1 MRLKVAVC
9 ICSCTLAIL
18 VSLSCGDSSSSNSS
32 SSNSNLPAPTTPL
45 VKLST
50 DTFTNG
56 TSQHATEV
64 EPGSFSFGS
73 TVITSFQVARVFGGG
88 GADIG
93 YATSTDGGLTWSNG
107 FLPGITTFQGNG
119 TNSAVSDTNVAYDPK
134 HGVWLISSLPISSAN
149 VQVAVS
155 LSTDGTN
162 WSNPIVVAQGPG
174 LDKDWLVCDATTTS
188 PHYGNCY
195 LEWDDNNN
203 GNLILMSTSTDG
215 GLTWSQPVTPA
226 STPHGLGG
234 QPLVQPG
241 GTVVVPYLAD
251 AMVPPGIE
259 SFSST
264 DGGGSWGASVQ
275 IATVSDRAPAG
286 GLRSDA
292 LPSAQVDAAGNV
304 YVIWQDCRFRASCSS
319 NDLVMSTTADGAT
332 WTAPARIPIDSTAS
346 TVDHFIPG
354 LGVDPN
360 TSGSSAHLALTY
372 YYYPVASCTAAT
384 CALYVGSISSLDG
397 GQTWSSPTPLAG
409 PMSVSWLPST
419 FSGQMVA
426 DYISTSFVNG
436 KAYGFFAVAK
446 AKNGTTF
453 DEAIYTTQSGMDVL
467 AAKGSHSSAG
477 ERPVSRRLTSQTP
490 ALPRSRTWR

>member
-1 MRLKVAVC
+1 LRLKVAVC

-188 PHYGNCY
+188 PHYGKCY
-195 LEWDDNNN
+195 MEWDDNNN
-203 GNLILMSTSTDG
+203 GNLIQMST
-215 GLTWSQPVTPA
+215 
-226 STPHGLGG
+226 
-234 QPLVQPG
+234 
-241 GTVVVPYLAD
+241 
-251 AMVPPGIE
+251 
-259 SFSST
+259 
-264 DGGGSWGASVQ
+264 
-275 IATVSDRAPAG
+275 
-286 GLRSDA
+286 
-292 LPSAQVDAAGNV
+292 
-304 YVIWQDCRFRASCSS
+304 
-319 NDLVMSTTADGAT
+319 
-332 WTAPARIPIDSTAS
+332 
-346 TVDHFIPG
+346 
-354 LGVDPN
+354 
-360 TSGSSAHLALTY
+360 
-372 YYYPVASCTAAT
+372 
-384 CALYVGSISSLDG
+384 
-397 GQTWSSPTPLAG
+397 
-409 PMSVSWLPST
+409 
-419 FSGQMVA
+419 
-426 DYISTSFVNG
+426 
-436 KAYGFFAVAK
+436 
-446 AKNGTTF
+446 
-453 DEAIYTTQSGMDVL
+453 
-467 AAKGSHSSAG
+467 
-477 ERPVSRRLTSQTP
+477 
-490 ALPRSRTWR
+490 